1 MTPRL
6 RRVYYRRKPFRVR
19 ESRSLIRLQAG
30 VIMMSKR
37 LVGWAIS
44 LVLLVTI
51 LSLLFYPY
59 ILAGTPLASLYTD
72 IELVVVVV
80 LFGGMFFLLFLLL
93 YVGAR

>member
-1 MTPRL
+1 M
-6 RRVYYRRKPFRVR
+6 V
-19 ESRSLIRLQAG
+19 
-30 VIMMSKR
+30 SKR

-59 ILAGTPLASLYTD
+59 ILTGTPLALLSSD
-72 IELVVVVV
+72 IELAVVVV

-93 YVGAR
+93 YLGAR